1 MNFFKHFPIIEY
13 KFGNETNSDIFRN
26 ITLYADAIDQIRDE
40 TSLYEDYTIT
50 ENERPDQLSFRFYNS
65 SNYYWTFYL
74 MNNKLRESGWPL
86 SNAQL
91 LKHAEKQY
99 KNKTITTSS
108 AIINFPTFFKTGDTI
123 SGRTSGATGT
133 ITHKDFNLGQLTV
146 SVNGSTQFIVGEN
159 IETTGTSDLISI
171 QSYEDEYLAAHH
183 YENSSGEYVDIIDE
197 NGVAS
202 NAALYTEITI
212 LDELHRQNNE
222 LKQIRVVKP
231 SRINEIVSSFKEA
244 IRS

>member
-1 MNFFKHFPIIEY
+1 MNFFKHFPEIEY
-13 KFGNETNSDIFRN
+13 KFGNEANPDIFRN
-26 ITLYADAIDQIRDE
+26 ITLYADVIDQVKDN
-40 TSLYEDYTIT
+40 TSLYEDYTVI
-50 ENERPDQLSFRFYNS
+50 ENERPDQLSFRFYGS
-65 SNYYWTFYL
+65 SNFHWTFYL
-74 MNNKLRESGWPL
+74 MNDKLRESGWPL

-91 LKHAEKQY
+91 LEYVKERY
-99 KNKTITTSS
+99 KNKTITTLST
-108 AIINFPTFFKTGDTI
+108 IINFPTFFKTGDTI

-159 IETTGTSDLISI
+159 IETTGTSELVLIG
-171 QSYEDEYLAAHH
+171 SYEDEYLAADH
-183 YENSSGEYVDIIDE
+183 YENSSGEYVDIIDA
-197 NGVAS
+197 NGAAS
-202 NAALYTEITI
+202 NAALYTEVTI
-212 LDELHRQNNE
+212 LDKLHEQNDE